1 VINLPEE
8 TQPAVSPVPAKSS
21 DQNLMAAIC
30 YLWIVSIIILLT
42 RKDNEFI
49 QFHAKQATVL
59 FGLWV
64 VLWVLSAFVGILF
77 IVWWIL
83 DLVLFIAAVIG
94 FIKAYGGEKYRLPL
108 IADLA
113 DKIKI

>member
-1 VINLPEE
+1 MINLPEE
-8 TQPAVSPVPAKSS
+8 TQPTASPAPAKSS

-59 FGLWV
+59 FGFWV
-64 VLWVLSAFVGILF
+64 VLWVLSAFVWILA
-77 IVWWIL
+77 IVWWVL